1 MSKLMI
7 RGGVPLRGETEIH
20 GSKNSV
26 LPILAACCAVGAEC
40 RISRCPRLT
49 DVDAALC
56 ILRCLGC
63 AARLIDANDAENAEA
78 DAVAVI
84 NSANAVRC
92 DIPPRLMREM
102 RSSIAFLGAMMARCG
117 RAVISLPGG
126 CELGAR
132 PIDLHLS
139 ALAKM
144 GAEISDSHG
153 TIICTAPNGLR
164 GAEIALSFPSVG
176 TTENVITA
184 ASTAH
189 GTTVIENSAC
199 EPEVADLA
207 DFLNACGADITGA
220 GSSTVVING
229 VKELHGCGFSV
240 IPDRI
245 ETATYLTCCA
255 AAGGE
260 VKLKNTCPR
269 HLAAVIAVLEQMGCT
284 LIINGGDITLRAP
297 ERLHS
302 PGCVRTMPYPGFPTD
317 AQAIIMSAA
326 CVADGTSVFIENIFD
341 SRFKHAAQL
350 CRMGAG
356 IRTEGRAAFIEPT
369 RQLCGTEV
377 CATDLRGGAALMTA
391 ALAAEGTT
399 VISGMHHILRGY
411 VNPERQLQRLGA
423 DASLV

>member
-7 RGGVPLRGETEIH
+7 RGGVPLCGETEIH

-63 AARLIDANDAENAEA
+63 AARLVDDGSRREADA
-78 DAVAVI
+78 DAVAEVD
-84 NSANAVRC
+84 STNAVRC
-92 DIPPRLMREM
+92 DIPPALMREM
-102 RSSIAFLGAMMARCG
+102 RSSIAFLGAMLTRCG

-139 ALAKM
+139 ALARM
-144 GAEISDSHG
+144 GAEISDQHG
-153 TIICTAPNGLR
+153 VITCSAPNGLH

-176 TTENVITA
+176 ATENIITA
-184 ASTAH
+184 AASAR
-189 GTTVIENSAC
+189 GTTVIENAAC
-199 EPEVADLA
+199 EPEIADLA
-207 DFLNACGADITGA
+207 AFLNACGARITGA
-220 GSSTVVING
+220 GSSTVVIDG
-229 VKELHGCGFSV
+229 VKELHGCDFSV

-245 ETATYLTCCA
+245 ETATYLACCA
-255 AAGGE
+255 AAGGSI
-260 VKLKNTCPR
+260 KLKNTCPR
-269 HLAAVIAVLEQMGCT
+269 HLAAVISVLEQMGCRVKAEGSEIS
-284 LIINGGDITLRAP
+284 LAAP
-297 ERLHS
+297 ERLRS
-302 PGCVRTMPYPGFPTD
+302 PGYVRTMPYPGFPTD
-317 AQAIIMSAA
+317 AQAIMMAAA

-350 CRMGAG
+350 CRMGAC
-356 IRTEGRAAFIEPT
+356 IRTEGRAAVIEPA

-377 CATDLRGGAALMTA
+377 CATDLRGGAALMAA
-391 ALAAEGTT
+391 ALAAEGVT
-399 VISGMHHILRGY
+399 VIDGMRHILRGY
-411 VNPERQLQRLGA
+411 VSPERQLQRLGA